1 MFESKSIR
9 YMSPLTLLGLAACS
23 SGGNNVAQN
32 FNIGGNAVKG
42 PLQGAT
48 AFLDA
53 NNNNTLDAGETSVTT
68 LADGSYILSSNSAT
82 ARVVVISTDETIDT
96 SSGAAVSNL
105 VMSAPA
111 GASVVTPLTTLI
123 DASDDLTVEELKIA
137 LGVDVDPL
145 TFNPFAA
152 GVDADDA
159 VAAEKAAQQI
169 ASVITTTTKLTG
181 GDGNALTQSVKALAA
196 ALDTGARVDLSD
208 ATVIEGVIDTA
219 ATAQNVTI
227 SAANKTAVAKSVSN
241 VNKVVEDTLVSG
253 VNLSSSDIKNA
264 LATVNQFTEVIAAID
279 TSALENDIADI
290 AGGFDDIET
299 VKAAVANAAPT
310 DISLSGLLITADSN
324 SIGTALATDADS
336 TDIVYSLAGD
346 DKAFFTID
354 ADTGAISVDKTVDGY
369 ADKSEFSIV
378 VKATDYTD
386 ANDNDKFDAGDTK
399 GKSYVESFT
408 IAKQNP
414 DALVI
419 SDALTLND
427 YDVANNSQATA
438 DDTSLTGTVSDGT
451 FFVASDAVKLNLK
464 NLEALANG
472 TGGSAPSFTLTLA
485 DLPDTAGETKTA
497 TFNVTLVDGSDS
509 SIDEGERV
517 ISLDFTMEYS
527 SDGTDLTLGL
537 PAQTVTGYF
546 VRSDGTK
553 VEIEASNASADALVL
568 SGGSLNAPST
578 LDLKVSSLI
587 DLAKE
592 YASVDLLKAGE
603 FNLSVTA
610 TDGIALQSSGGEAI
624 SKVEMGI
631 NIVDEGEIFQAS
643 ANSVTLSMGGDIPD
657 ESYAL
662 EASGGVLSVTDA
674 IELEQSQ
681 VKAMASGAE
690 TFPDISLALSKLA
703 NTDSTA
709 KVRLSLIDGS
719 DATVSTGERSISF
732 DVDLNWD
739 ASESTFTLDSGTING
754 TVVRSSGDEVAVT
767 LTNADADVLS
777 VSSGSNSVSGAS
789 LSVKLD
795 QLVKASSDF
804 ASIDLL
810 SNGNYT
816 LQVETLS
823 GIQLFDATG
832 EEINKVQATI
842 AVVKDA
848 PLDIDLEV
856 KEVSEAAVAD
866 AVIGSLSAESS
877 EGAASDVT
885 YEIVDNDSDATNNA
899 FKISGGNLV
908 VDNADI
914 LNYEENTSVEVKIKA
929 TSGERSGTETFAV
942 SVTDANDAPVAPTAL
957 TFSVGAGAAQD
968 AEVGYTFTATDE
980 DGDTLAYTIKSQKDS
995 QDADV
1000 SLFAIDAATGVVTAA
1015 AAIANSDAG
1024 DYSLVIGFT
1033 DNEGGQ
1039 GTATVTATIVD
1050 NIPPVVS
1057 NSDDAL
1063 TATLS
1068 EDAAAGAAVFSITGT
1083 DEDGE
1088 DSKITFDISGNDK
1101 FEVNSTTG
1109 AVTLKSA
1116 LDYET
1121 TSSETFN
1128 IFAIDEEGTRS
1139 DAKVVTVT
1147 VTDANDAPA
1156 ISSGTTGA
1164 DLNETALKGAAVYTT
1179 VASDPDD
1186 GDTITYSLSGTDA
1199 ESFAISSA
1207 GAVTLN
1213 GSLDYETKSTYEF
1226 NVVATDADGS
1236 TDTVAVT
1243 GNVVDRPEHPFSVS
1257 KEILLQD
1264 AGSDITVDVGG
1275 SPVVVGKYKDG
1286 ASGETG
1292 DLMLTITASNSAL
1305 DTSFSD
1311 YESIEIVNMNIDVVS
1326 DDISDP
1332 ADVVV
1337 MQTLKGAGSDSVFN
1351 TLNSDVQIASPNG
1364 DFDVGTT
1371 GVYMVD
1377 TDDVELFYFVL
1388 DSSKLTA
1395 LTTETT
1401 FDVLISGEYSITDK
1415 GADISTGDD
1424 DITQTVTLDPFVY
1437 TLDIA

>member
-1 MFESKSIR
+1 VFDSKSIR
-9 YMSPLTLLGLAACS
+9 YISPLTLLGLAACS
-23 SGGNNVAQN
+23 SGGNNGVQN
-32 FNIGGNAVKG
+32 FNIGGIAAKG

-68 LADGSYILSSNSAT
+68 LADGSYTLSSTSAT

-96 SSGAAVSNL
+96 SSGAAVTNL

-111 GASVVTPLTTLI
+111 GATMVTPLTTLI
-123 DASDDLTVEELKIA
+123 DASPDLTVAELQTA
-137 LGVDVDPL
+137 LGIDVDPL
-145 TFNPFAA
+145 TFNPFGA
-152 GVDADDA
+152 GVDADQA

-181 GDGNALTQSVKALAA
+181 ADADAFTQSVKALAT

-208 ATVIEGVIDTA
+208 AAVIESVIDTA

-227 SAANKTAVAKSVSN
+227 SAANKTAIANSVSN
-241 VNKVVEDTLVSG
+241 VNKVLEDTLVSG
-253 VNLSSSDIKNA
+253 VNLTSSDIKNA
-264 LATVNQFTEVIAAID
+264 LATVNQFADVVAAID
-279 TSALENDIADI
+279 TSALENDVADI

-299 VKAAVANAAPT
+299 VKDAVANAAPT

-324 SIGTALATDADS
+324 SVGIALATDADS
-336 TDIVYSLAGD
+336 TDIVYSLGGD

-354 ADTGAISVDKTVDGY
+354 ANTGAISVDKTVDGY

-386 ANDNDKFDAGDTK
+386 ANNNDEFDAGDTK
-399 GKSYVESFT
+399 GKSYVERFT
-408 IAKQNP
+408 IVKQNP

-419 SDALTLND
+419 SEGLTLND

-451 FFVASDAVKLNLK
+451 FYVASDAVKLNLK

-485 DLPDTAGETKTA
+485 DLPDTAGETKMA
-497 TFNVTLVDGSDS
+497 TFNVMLVDGSDS
-509 SIDEGERV
+509 SADEGERV
-517 ISLDFTMEYS
+517 ISLDFKMEYS
-527 SDGTDLTLGL
+527 SDGTDLSLGL
-537 PAQTVTGYF
+537 PAQTVSGYF

-568 SGGSLNAPST
+568 TGGSLNAPST

-603 FNLSVTA
+603 FNLTLTA
-610 TDGIALQSSGGEAI
+610 TDGIELQSSGGEAI

-732 DVDLNWD
+732 NVDLNWD

-848 PLDIDLEV
+848 PLDIDLGS
-856 KEVSEAAVAD
+856 KTVSEAAVTD
-866 AVIGSLSAESS
+866 DVIGSLSAESS

-885 YEIVDNDSDATNNA
+885 YEIIDNDSDATNNA

-914 LNYEENTSVEVKIKA
+914 LNFEKNTSVEVKIKA
-929 TSGERSGTETFAV
+929 TSGERSGTETFVV
-942 SVTDANDAPVAPTAL
+942 SVTDANDAPVAPSDL

-980 DGDTLAYTIKSQKDS
+980 DGDTLAYQIQSQKDS
-995 QDADV
+995 QGSDV
-1000 SLFAIDAATGVVTAA
+1000 SLFAINSATGVVTAA

-1024 DYSLVIGFT
+1024 DYTLVIGFT
-1033 DNEGGQ
+1033 DNKGGAD
-1039 GTATVTATIVD
+1039 TATVTATIVD

-1057 NSDDAL
+1057 NSDF

-1068 EDAAAGAAVFSITGT
+1068 EDASTGAAVFSITGT
-1083 DEDGE
+1083 DDDGE
-1088 DSKITFDISGNDK
+1088 DSAITFAISGNDK
-1101 FEVNSTTG
+1101 FEVDPTTG

-1121 TSSETFN
+1121 EPSETFN

-1139 DAKVVTVT
+1139 EAEVVTVT

-1156 ISSGTTGA
+1156 ITSGTTGA

-1179 VASDPDD
+1179 EATDPD
-1186 GDTITYSLSGTDA
+1186 GDTLTYSLSGTDA
-1199 ESFAISSA
+1199 ASFAISSA

-1213 GSLDYETKSTYEF
+1213 GSLDYETKATYEF

-1275 SPVVVGKYKDG
+1275 KPLVVGKYKDG

>member
-1 MFESKSIR
+1 MLQIDIYIGSFVVFESKSIR
-9 YMSPLTLLGLAACS
+9 YISPLTLLGLSACS
-23 SGGNNVAQN
+23 DSGNNVAQN
-32 FNIGGNAVKG
+32 FNIGGIAAKG

-48 AFLDA
+48 AFLDS

-68 LADGSYILSSNSAT
+68 LADGSYTLNSNSTT

-96 SSGAAVSNL
+96 SSGAAVTNL

-111 GASVVTPLTTLI
+111 GATMVTPLTTLI
-123 DASDDLTVEELKIA
+123 DASPDLTVAELQTA
-137 LGVDVDPL
+137 LGIDVDPL
-145 TFNPFAA
+145 TFNPFGA
-152 GVDADDA
+152 GVDADQA

-181 GDGNALTQSVKALAA
+181 ADATAFTESVKALAT

-208 ATVIEGVIDTA
+208 ATVIESVIDTA
-219 ATAQNVTI
+219 ATAQSVTI
-227 SAANKTAVAKSVSN
+227 SAANKTAIANSVSN
-241 VNKVVEDTLVSG
+241 VNKVLEDTLVSG
-253 VNLSSSDIKNA
+253 VNLASSDIKNA
-264 LATVNQFTEVIAAID
+264 LATVNQFTDVVAAID
-279 TSALENDIADI
+279 TSALDSDIADI

-310 DISLSGLLITADSN
+310 DISLSGLLITADSD
-324 SIGTALATDADS
+324 SVGIALAIDADS

-346 DKAFFTID
+346 DKNFFSID
-354 ADTGAISVDKTVDGY
+354 ADTGVISVDKTVDGY

-386 ANDNDKFDAGDTK
+386 ANNNNVFDAGDTK

-408 IAKQNP
+408 IVKQNP

-419 SDALTLND
+419 SEALTLND

-451 FFVASDAVKLNLK
+451 FYVASDAVKLNLK

-485 DLPDTAGETKTA
+485 DLPDTEGETKTA
-497 TFNVTLVDGSDS
+497 TFNVTLIDGSDS
-509 SIDEGERV
+509 SADAGERV
-517 ISLDFTMEYS
+517 ISLDFEMEYS
-527 SDGTDLTLGL
+527 SDGTDLSLGL
-537 PAQTVTGYF
+537 PAQTVNGYF
-546 VRSDGTK
+546 VRSDGTR
-553 VEIEASNASADALVL
+553 VEIEASNGSADALVL
-568 SGGSLNAPST
+568 SGGALNSPST

-603 FNLSVTA
+603 FNLSLTA
-610 TDGIALQSSGGEAI
+610 SEGIELQSSGGEAI

-643 ANSVTLSMGGDIPD
+643 ANSVTLAMGGDIPD

-674 IELEQSQ
+674 IELEESQ

-690 TFPDISLALSKLA
+690 AFPDISIALSKLA
-703 NTDSTA
+703 NSDSTA

-732 DVDLNWD
+732 DVDLTWD
-739 ASESTFTLDSGTING
+739 ASESTFTLGSGTING
-754 TVVRSSGDEVAVT
+754 TVVRSSGDQVDVS

-795 QLVKASSDF
+795 QLVKASSEF

-832 EEINKVQATI
+832 EEINKVEATI

-848 PLDIDLEV
+848 PLDIALGGAT
-856 KEVSEAAVAD
+856 VSEDAATD
-866 AVIGSLSAESS
+866 AVIGSLSALSS
-877 EGAASDVT
+877 EGAASNVT
-885 YEIVDNDSDATNNA
+885 YELIDNDSDATNNA
-899 FKISGGNLV
+899 FKISNGNLV

-914 LNYEENTSVEVKIKA
+914 LNYEDSTSVEVKIKA

-942 SVTDANDAPVAPTAL
+942 SVTDANDVPVAPSGL

-980 DGDTLAYTIKSQKDS
+980 DGDTLAYEIQSQKDS
-995 QDADV
+995 QGADV
-1000 SLFAIDAATGVVTAA
+1000 TLFGINSATGILTAA
-1015 AAIANSDAG
+1015 SAIANSDAG
-1024 DYSLVIGFT
+1024 DYTLVIGFT

-1039 GTATVTATIVD
+1039 GTATVTATVVD

-1068 EDAAAGAAVFSITGT
+1068 EGASVGAEVFSITGT
-1083 DEDGE
+1083 DEDG
-1088 DSKITFDISGNDK
+1088 DNTKITFDISGNDK
-1101 FEVNSTTG
+1101 FEVDATTG
-1109 AVTLKSA
+1109 AVTLKSS
-1116 LDYET
+1116 LDYEVLST
-1121 TSSETFN
+1121 EKFN
-1128 IFAIDEEGTRS
+1128 IFAIDEEGTS
-1139 DAKVVTVT
+1139 SAAKEVTVT
-1147 VTDANDAPA
+1147 VTDANDAPV
-1156 ISSGTTGA
+1156 ITSGATGA

-1179 VASDPDD
+1179 VATDQDD
-1186 GDTITYSLSGTDA
+1186 GDTLTYSLSGTDA
-1199 ESFAISSA
+1199 ASFAISSA

-1226 NVVATDADGS
+1226 NVVATDSAGL

-1243 GNVVDRPEHPFSVS
+1243 GNVVDRAELPFSV
-1257 KEILLQD
+1257 ETTVLTQA
-1264 AGSDITVDVGG
+1264 AGSDLEIAPGF
-1275 SPVVVGKYKDG
+1275 SIKYLDG
-1286 ASGETG
+1286 ASGDAG
-1292 DLMLTITASNSAL
+1292 DIKVTVSTSITDV
-1305 DTSFSD
+1305 DTSYSE
-1311 YESIEIVNMNIDVVS
+1311 YEAIEIVEMSFDVDGVS
-1326 DDISDP
+1326 DVSTIMVEQS
-1332 ADVVV
+1332 
-1337 MQTLKGAGSDSVFN
+1337 LKGLN
-1351 TLNSDVQIASPNG
+1351 TATNYNSLTQTVAAPTSNH
-1364 DFDVGTT
+1364 DVGVT
-1371 GVYMVD
+1371 GANMVTG
-1377 TDDVELFYFVL
+1377 TDDVDLFYFML
-1388 DSSKLTA
+1388 DASKIA
-1395 LTTETT
+1395 ETSQT
-1401 FDVLISGEYSITDK
+1401 SF
-1415 GADISTGDD
+1415 
-1424 DITQTVTLDPFVY
+1424 DITLTGYYQLNDTDGSLGSLDVDLDPFVI
-1437 TLDIA
+1437 TVDIA

>member
-1 MFESKSIR
+1 MLDSKTLR
-9 YMSPLTLLGLAACS
+9 YISPLTLLGLAACS

-68 LADGSYILSSNSAT
+68 LADGSYTLSSNSAT
-82 ARVVVISTDETIDT
+82 ARVVVISNDETIDT
-96 SSGAAVSNL
+96 SSGAAVTNL

-111 GASVVTPLTTLI
+111 GATVVTPLTTLM
-123 DASDDLTVEELKIA
+123 DASPDLSVAELQTA
-137 LGVDVDPL
+137 LGIDVDPL
-145 TFNPFAA
+145 TFNPFGA
-152 GVDADDA
+152 GVDGDQA

-169 ASVITTTTKLTG
+169 ASVISTTAKLTG
-181 GDGNALTQSVKALAA
+181 GSSASLTQSVKSLATTLKTA
-196 ALDTGARVDLSD
+196 GARVDLSD
-208 ATVIEGVIDTA
+208 ATVIEGVIDDA

-227 SAANKTAVAKSVSN
+227 SAANKTAIAKSVSN
-241 VNKVVEDTLVSG
+241 VNKVLEDTLVSG
-253 VNLSSSDIKNA
+253 VNLASSDIKNA
-264 LATVNQFTEVIAAID
+264 LATVNQFTDVIAAID
-279 TSALENDIADI
+279 TSALENDVAGI

-324 SIGTALATDADS
+324 AIGIALATDADS

-369 ADKSEFSIV
+369 DDKSEFSIV

-386 ANDNDKFDAGDTK
+386 ANNNDVFDAGDTK

-408 IAKQNP
+408 IVKQNP

-419 SDALTLND
+419 SEALTLND

-438 DDTSLTGTVSDGT
+438 DDTSLTGTVRDGT
-451 FFVASDAVKLNLK
+451 FYVASDAVKLNLK

-497 TFNVTLVDGSDS
+497 TFNVMLVDGSDS
-509 SIDEGERV
+509 SADEGERV

-527 SDGTDLTLGL
+527 SDGTDLSLGL
-537 PAQTVTGYF
+537 PAQTVNGYF

-578 LDLKVSSLI
+578 IDLKVSSLI

-603 FNLSVTA
+603 FNLSLTA

-643 ANSVTLSMGGDIPD
+643 ANSVMLSMGGDIPD

-739 ASESTFTLDSGTING
+739 ASESTFTLGSGTING

-767 LTNADADVLS
+767 LTNAEADVLS

-848 PLDIDLEV
+848 PLDIDLGV

-866 AVIGSLSAESS
+866 AVIGSLSALSS
-877 EGAASDVT
+877 EGAASNVT
-885 YEIVDNDSDATNNA
+885 YEIIDNDSDATNNA

-942 SVTDANDAPVAPTAL
+942 SVTDANDAPVAPSDL

-980 DGDTLAYTIKSQKDS
+980 DGDTLAYQIQSQKDS
-995 QDADV
+995 QGADV
-1000 SLFAIDAATGVVTAA
+1000 TLFAINPATGVVTAA

-1024 DYSLVIGFT
+1024 DYTLVIGFT
-1033 DNEGGQ
+1033 DNEGGAD
-1039 GTATVTATIVD
+1039 TATVTATIVD

-1068 EDAAAGAAVFSITGT
+1068 EDASVGASVFSITGT

-1088 DSKITFDISGNDK
+1088 DSAITFDISGNDK
-1101 FEVNSTTG
+1101 FEVNATTG

-1156 ISSGTTGA
+1156 ITSGTTGV

-1179 VASDPDD
+1179 VASDQDAS
-1186 GDTITYSLSGTDA
+1186 DTMTYSLSGTDA
-1199 ESFAISSA
+1199 ASFAISSA
-1207 GAVTLN
+1207 GAVTLS

-1226 NVVATDADGS
+1226 NVVATDSDGL

-1243 GNVVDRPEHPFSVS
+1243 GNVVDRAEHPFSV
-1257 KEILLQD
+1257 ETTVLTQA
-1264 AGSDITVDVGG
+1264 AGSDLEIAPGF
-1275 SPVVVGKYKDG
+1275 SIKYLDG
-1286 ASGETG
+1286 ASGDAG
-1292 DLMLTITASNSAL
+1292 DIKVTVSTSITNV
-1305 DTSFSD
+1305 DTSYSD
-1311 YESIEIVNMNIDVVS
+1311 YEAIEIVEMSFDVDGVS
-1326 DDISDP
+1326 DVSTIMVEQS
-1332 ADVVV
+1332 
-1337 MQTLKGAGSDSVFN
+1337 LKGLN
-1351 TLNSDVQIASPNG
+1351 TATNYNSLTQTVAAPTSNH
-1364 DFDVGTT
+1364 DVGVT
-1371 GVYMVD
+1371 GANMVTG
-1377 TDDVELFYFVL
+1377 TDDVDLFYFML
-1388 DSSKLTA
+1388 DSSKIA
-1395 LTTETT
+1395 ETSQT
-1401 FDVLISGEYSITDK
+1401 SF
-1415 GADISTGDD
+1415 
-1424 DITQTVTLDPFVY
+1424 DITLTGYYQLNDTDGSLGSLDVELDPFVI
-1437 TLDIA
+1437 TVDIA